1 MIPNL
6 LLPAESSGQFLE
18 PRQTFLQRS
27 AVPVRRV
34 ALCSLF
40 DCRICRSAEW
50 KANSRAHQKHQ
61 PRWVFYPDGRH
72 AGCRR
77 SGSIVHRAR
86 KGQFSDS
93 GRCYAH
99 DTRPRIGFRISRHR
113 AGPSGTAQYMAYGN
127 CRLRREVAQP
137 SIASFPVARSLCR
150 FFDCVAVR
158 INTNCINRQ
167 GSARSNAQFLNAR
180 PGACSSPKC

>member
-1 MIPNL
+1 MQATFVSCTHLFRIGVFCRPTVATRAERMIPNL
-6 LLPAESSGQFLE
+6 LLPAKTSGQFLK

-61 PRWVFYPDGRH
+61 PRWVFYPDGKH
-72 AGCRR
+72 AGYRR
-77 SGSIVHRAR
+77 GGSIVHQAR
-86 KGQFSDS
+86 RDRVPDS

-99 DTRPRIGFRISRHR
+99 NARSRIGFRISGHR
-113 AGPSGTAQYMAYGN
+113 AGPSGMAQYMAYGN
-127 CRLRREVAQP
+127 CRLRRSMV
-137 SIASFPVARSLCR
+137 SSRSEPMP
-150 FFDCVAVR
+150 
-158 INTNCINRQ
+158 
-167 GSARSNAQFLNAR
+167 FL
-180 PGACSSPKC
+180 